1 MIKLRRLYNF
11 LTTVFAFGAL
21 MSLGM
26 IPTLGIVKS
35 LINFTVFALL
45 TRDYYLKEMSV
56 RHQIRREKKALARRA
71 KLVVESSAFDTD
83 MEAYTA

>member
-11 LTTVFAFGAL
+11 LTTLFALGAL
-21 MSLGM
+21 LSLGM

-56 RHQIRREKKALARRA
+56 RHQIRREKKALARRSR
-71 KLVVESSAFDTD
+71 LTVENGSVDLEVYSA
-83 MEAYTA
+83 